1 MKQKPTLLS
10 FFLLWGE
17 ADPADVAAF
26 GLVSKLGAFEEI
38 GPRGV
43 HHPQDWFTALFCSL
57 TEGPTGQES
66 MAARKEKGE
75 N

>member
-43 HHPQDWFTALFCSL
+43 HHPQD
-57 TEGPTGQES
+57 
-66 MAARKEKGE
+66 
-75 N
+75 